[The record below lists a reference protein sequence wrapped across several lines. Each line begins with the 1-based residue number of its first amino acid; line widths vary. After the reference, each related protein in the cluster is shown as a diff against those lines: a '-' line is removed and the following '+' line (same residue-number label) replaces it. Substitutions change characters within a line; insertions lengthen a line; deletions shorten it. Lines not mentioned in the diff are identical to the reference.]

1 MKVSRRGPTAENN
14 VIESLVLT
22 LIGDDRPGLVEA
34 LSRVVARYGGNWE
47 GSRMSRLGGK
57 FAGILLVSV
66 PGERADEL
74 TGALGQLATE
84 GLRVV
89 VERSVRPALS
99 GEERLLALELIGQDR
114 PGIVRQISEAL
125 ASRGVNVE
133 DLVTGCSSAPMSGEI
148 LFCARARLRAPATA
162 QLDELRSAL
171 EALANDLMVDLTLAE
186 APREQG

>member
-1 MKVSRRGPTAENN
+1 MT
-14 VIESLVLT
+14 ESLVLT

-47 GSRMSRLGGK
+47 QSRMSRLGGK
-57 FAGILLVSV
+57 FAGILLVSA
-66 PGERADEL
+66 PREHADEL
-74 TGALGQLATE
+74 ARALGQLATE

-99 GEERLLALELIGQDR
+99 GEEHLLALELVGQDR

-133 DLVTGCSSAPMSGEI
+133 ELVTGCSSAPMSGEL
-148 LFCARARLRAPATA
+148 LFCARARLRVPPSTEVG
-162 QLDELRSAL
+162 ELRRAL
-171 EALANDLMVDLTLAE
+171 EALANDLMVDLTLAD
-186 APREQG
+186 APKEQG

>member
-1 MKVSRRGPTAENN
+1 MP
-14 VIESLVLT
+14 ESLVLT

-47 GSRMSRLGGK
+47 ESRMSRLGGK
-57 FAGILLVSV
+57 FAGILLVSA
-66 PGERADEL
+66 PEERADEL
-74 TGALGQLATE
+74 ARALGELATE

-89 VERSVRPALS
+89 VERSVRPAHS
-99 GEERLLALELIGQDR
+99 GEERSLALELIGQDR
-114 PGIVRQISEAL
+114 PGIIRQISQAL

-133 DLVTGCSSAPMSGEI
+133 DLVTGCSSAPMSGEMM
-148 LFCARARLRAPATA
+148 FCARARLRAPATTRV
-162 QLDELRSAL
+162 DELRTAL